1 VRCAHC
7 RNPIKPHH
15 ATAGRGGVGDAY
27 HDDCWQLAQQL
38 TAATT
43 VEQQLDYQRRVA
55 AEGLS
60 ALLAPYVSGFPH
72 PQEVAP
78 TTPDQVE
85 VRAPGLSR

>member
-7 RNPIKPHH
+7 RNPIKPQH
-15 ATAGRGGVGDAY
+15 AAAGPGDAGDTF
-27 HDDCWQLAQQL
+27 HADCWELAQQL
-38 TAATT
+38 TAASA

-72 PQEVAP
+72 PEEAAAP
-78 TTPDQVE
+78 SSDQVE
-85 VRAPGLSR
+85 V